1 MQFTAAVEKLGIKK
15 FHKKISATALLP
27 GAAEKICS
35 ILGAGEPAD
44 ILDLLKESCYMA
56 RATALKS
63 KKAYTNNGDNY
74 AGSSVTVI
82 SAPNTLEEEIRI
94 RAYLLYEQEGRQ
106 EGRDEEYWLRAESEI
121 LGRNGQH
128 RS

>member
-1 MQFTAAVEKLGIKK
+1 LG
-15 FHKKISATALLP
+15 
-27 GAAEKICS
+27 EV
-35 ILGAGEPAD
+35 AD
-44 ILDLLKESCYMA
+44 ILDLLKESCYMP

-63 KKAYTNNGDNY
+63 KKAYTTNGDNY

-82 SAPNTLEEEIRI
+82 SAPTTLEEEIRI

-121 LGRNGQH
+121 LGRNGLH